1 MFLAVDHRDA
11 MRVLTSGEHPEA
23 IQAAQ
28 LTGGFGFLVGRALTR
43 EPVHLQGRNRDLF
56 LNGEAPRRWQEL
68 RAVAEAHAH
77 PGLHATG

>member
-28 LTGGFGFLVGRALTR
+28 LTGGFGSLGGR
-43 EPVHLQGRNRDLF
+43 EPVHLQARNRDLF
-56 LNGEAPRRWQEL
+56 LNGEALPRW
-68 RAVAEAHAH
+68 
-77 PGLHATG
+77 